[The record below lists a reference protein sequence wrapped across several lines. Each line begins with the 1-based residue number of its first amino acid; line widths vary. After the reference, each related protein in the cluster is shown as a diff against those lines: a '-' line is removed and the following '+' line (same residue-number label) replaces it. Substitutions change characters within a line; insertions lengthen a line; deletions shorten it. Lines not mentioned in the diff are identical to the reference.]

1 MSHGRGVII
10 DAGERSRR
18 RAAEEAA
25 KEIQTYYSGLR
36 AATPLARSSTGLQ
49 AASAASARS
58 KGRSRGPPGEV
69 SDLTLGQKGTW
80 LSREVSLP
88 REVPDPSQFQSD
100 SEPRGEEFEDAQ
112 SCQDSGN
119 PEAGGAVTEGTYESV
134 AARKQHE
141 GAREVGNEGRVNA
154 RTGAGNEKR
163 QEVRV
168 VDRDQGSRTRQAEF
182 DDRESL
188 IPQVSVSSV
197 QERIDEQRRK
207 SYDPN
212 SLGTQGSVAG
222 NREVWQGLAW
232 AEGAADRKRIVSV
245 EADTSGVINRS
256 SGSDSG
262 QPLEARNDEQR
273 GVGLE
278 RRSLR
283 EGLRPR
289 AFSTPQEA
297 ATVRQGRG
305 GFSVGGSPS
314 RQSLEDPELEWDPF
328 LEEEEDMAE
337 RPMFHYKEPEKF
349 RGTPKENAMEWID
362 RAIDVSL
369 EGAAYKWIVG
379 LEARNAR
386 PEHWEDREVQVA
398 GTEDEPAHYREVRGL
413 KTLFLKQFVAV
424 NLKRQTERKLRMRVQ
439 GKEEDI
445 TEYYHDV
452 MDMCRMV
459 QPDMAEEVRIDH
471 LFRGLSPALYERLY
485 VLGIKSCEEFLEEAR
500 LHADAVKTAYERG
513 YEDSRR
519 ECEKPAVGAV
529 GLDKVQDLQRQIQEL
544 RDELARAGDPS
555 KRKEKEEDQGKPDP
569 NAVV

>member
-36 AATPLARSSTGLQ
+36 AATPLAKPSTGLQ

-58 KGRSRGPPGEV
+58 KGRSIGPSGEV

-119 PEAGGAVTEGTYESV
+119 PEAGGAVTEGAYESV

-141 GAREVGNEGRVNA
+141 GAREVGNEGGVNA

-207 SYDPN
+207 SRDPN
-212 SLGTQGSVAG
+212 SLGTQG
-222 NREVWQGLAW
+222 
-232 AEGAADRKRIVSV
+232 
-245 EADTSGVINRS
+245 
-256 SGSDSG
+256 DSG

-283 EGLRPR
+283 EGLQPR

-362 RAIDVSL
+362 RFES
-369 EGAAYKWIVG
+369 

-439 GKEEDI
+439 GKVEDI
-445 TEYYHDV
+445 TEYYHGV

-513 YEDSRR
+513 YEDARR
-519 ECEKPAVGAV
+519 EREKPAVGAV

-555 KRKEKEEDQGKPDP
+555 KRKEKEEDQGQPDP

>member
-1 MSHGRGVII
+1 M
-10 DAGERSRR
+10 
-18 RAAEEAA
+18 
-25 KEIQTYYSGLR
+25 
-36 AATPLARSSTGLQ
+36 
-49 AASAASARS
+49 
-58 KGRSRGPPGEV
+58 
-69 SDLTLGQKGTW
+69 DLTLEQKGTW

-119 PEAGGAVTEGTYESV
+119 LEAGGAMTEGTYESV

-212 SLGTQGSVAG
+212 SLGTQGSVTG
-222 NREVWQGLAW
+222 NREVWQGSAW

-362 RAIDVSL
+362 RFERIGRHNRWSNNDLARAIDVSL

-386 PEHWEDREVQVA
+386 PEQWEDREVQVA

-413 KTLFLKQFVAV
+413 KTLFLKQFVAI

-439 GKEEDI
+439 GKVEDI

-485 VLGIKSCEEFLEEAR
+485 VLGMKSCEEFLEEAR

-513 YEDSRR
+513 YEDARR
-519 ECEKPAVGAV
+519 EGEKPAVGAV

-555 KRKEKEEDQGKPDP
+555 KRKEKEEDQGQPGP
-569 NAVV
+569 NAVI

>member
-1 MSHGRGVII
+1 MEVFNFHKPAGDLVRCWEIEIADIYQIKTSTHLFQSIADDITLGSEGVGGCLILDVVYAVKITRQHEGQSSSYCVGVRCEGSLEIELGNLLPCTRPQQRSGRAY
-10 DAGERSRR
+10 AGERSRR

-25 KEIQTYYSGLR
+25 KEIKTYYSGLR

-49 AASAASARS
+49 AASAASSRS

-119 PEAGGAVTEGTYESV
+119 PEAGGAVMEGAYESV

-141 GAREVGNEGRVNA
+141 GAREVGNEGGVNA

-212 SLGTQGSVAG
+212 SLGTQGSVTG
-222 NREVWQGLAW
+222 NREVWQGSAW
-232 AEGAADRKRIVSV
+232 AEAAADRERIVSV

-273 GVGLE
+273 GVGLK

-297 ATVRQGRG
+297 AAVRQGRG
-305 GFSVGGSPS
+305 GVSVGGSPS

-362 RAIDVSL
+362 R
-369 EGAAYKWIVG
+369 
-379 LEARNAR
+379 
-386 PEHWEDREVQVA
+386 
-398 GTEDEPAHYREVRGL
+398 
-413 KTLFLKQFVAV
+413 F
-424 NLKRQTERKLRMRVQ
+424 ER
-439 GKEEDI
+439 I
-445 TEYYHDV
+445 
-452 MDMCRMV
+452 
-459 QPDMAEEVRIDH
+459 A
-471 LFRGLSPALYERLY
+471 
-485 VLGIKSCEEFLEEAR
+485 
-500 LHADAVKTAYERG
+500 
-513 YEDSRR
+513 
-519 ECEKPAVGAV
+519 
-529 GLDKVQDLQRQIQEL
+529 
-544 RDELARAGDPS
+544 
-555 KRKEKEEDQGKPDP
+555 
-569 NAVV
+569 